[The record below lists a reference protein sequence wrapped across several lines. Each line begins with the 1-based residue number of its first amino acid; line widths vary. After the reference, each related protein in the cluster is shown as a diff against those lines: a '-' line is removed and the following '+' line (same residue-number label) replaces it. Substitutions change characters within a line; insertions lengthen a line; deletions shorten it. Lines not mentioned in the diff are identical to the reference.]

1 MRTGLFSILF
11 TALLTVSLFFG
22 LNAHAESGKY
32 KAHYGWSAHGSVEE
46 ISENHQKFEGDLRGT
61 SFNTNEKGF
70 AHKMSVVCPTV
81 NNIKEGVHNA
91 SGTCTMTDTEG
102 NKINLKWS
110 CKGAPKCEGT
120 FTFTG
125 GEGKYKGIS
134 GENDFYAFFI
144 TPTEGYSWWDGQ
156 YSY

>member
-1 MRTGLFSILF
+1 MYK
-11 TALLTVSLFFG
+11 ALLSTIFTLVLMVSLSFAV
-22 LNAHAESGKY
+22 NANAASGKY
-32 KAHYGWSAHGSVEE
+32 KAYYGWSAHGDVTK
-46 ISENHQKFEGDLRGT
+46 ISENHQKFEGDLRGA
-61 SFNTNEKGF
+61 SFNVKGEGF
-70 AHKMSVVCPTV
+70 AHTMSVVCPTV
-81 NNIKEGVHNA
+81 NDIKDGVNNA
-91 SGTCTMTDTEG
+91 SGTCTMTDVDG

-134 GENDFYAFFI
+134 GKNDFYAFFI

-156 YSY
+156 FKY